1 MKQSIAKALV
11 AGAAGIMGLVGLTA
25 MSAPVALAAGFNKTQ
40 TTVGINV
47 EGEGDLVSASQTDTD
62 APLLKTFKKI
72 VNWVLGL
79 LGFIA
84 LCVALWGGFQML
96 SAAGDDAK
104 YKKGTTI
111 LRQALIGLLFIGI
124 AGLLVKTI
132 MWVIGFATTA

>member
-11 AGAAGIMGLVGLTA
+11 AGAAGIMGLVGLSA
-25 MSAPVALAAGFNKTQ
+25 MSAPIALGAGFQQGQ
-40 TTVGINV
+40 TSVGINV
-47 EGEGDLVSASQTDTD
+47 EGEDSLSNNGTAE
-62 APLLKTFKKI
+62 APLLTQFKKI
-72 VNWVLGL
+72 VNWILGI

-96 SAAGDDAK
+96 SAAGDDGK

-124 AGLLVKTI
+124 AGLLVRTI
-132 MWVIGFATTA
+132 MWVIGFATT